1 MRHGVLA
8 IVKHIIIIIIICFL
22 FGHFQ
27 LYAILTVC
35 YTGQSLASA
44 C

>member
-8 IVKHIIIIIIICFL
+8 IVKHIIIIIICFL

-35 YTGQSLASA
+35 YTGQSLASV